1 VSRRAWR
8 VTASLVAILVAV
20 LDLIAAGAPRPADA
34 GRPAGPVLVL
44 DAVIGG
50 RYVLLVAG
58 LVLLALARPLR
69 QGKRVAWWGALLT
82 ALASL
87 PAHVVKQP
95 QVLGVLAPAV
105 LAVLLGVGRRAFR
118 AASDPLR
125 ARTGALILIGGS
137 GIVLIYGTI
146 GLYLLDA
153 EFREATTLSGSFTE
167 AARLLFLLPAATIEP
182 VSRHGVFFLDSV
194 RVASLVVILVGVSLL
209 VATVVL
215 RRGQDPVERAE
226 VEHLLQEY
234 ATGSLAYFLLLEDK
248 RWCFSPDRGAVV
260 GYHLQ
265 GPVAVA
271 LGEPIGAP
279 DELIPCARAFVDLCE
294 AQGWIP
300 AWHQV
305 SEPGREILDAVGQQT
320 MKIGE
325 EAVIDVASFSLDGRK
340 SLRSALRRVQ
350 RAGLRVVEL
359 PQPIDD
365 ETMAQLRDVSDA
377 WLSHGGH
384 RERTFSLG
392 RFDPAYLRATRVL
405 AAVDANGAIAAFANL
420 LPAYR
425 SSVGNFDLM
434 RRDPGS
440 PNGTMDALFVAM
452 IERCRAEGLQ
462 GLSLGLAPL
471 TGISGDTLR
480 ARALR
485 LLYDRAG
492 RFFNFEGLRRFKDKW
507 EPRWEPRYLGYP
519 SDVDL
524 PRVAAAVA
532 RAGELPDPR
541 PRSERILATARR
553 WPFTIALFAIAVW
566 LMAVTAVDPA
576 SHAWLLR
583 HLGLGWND
591 LVRLQWWR
599 LPTSQLLQAKSGF
612 VWSNVAL
619 LGVVVPIGEALL
631 GTRLVV
637 ALFFLGDWISTL
649 LVMLG
654 ARLLVALGAGP
665 AVQAALGRDC
675 GSSSGAWAIALGVTW
690 ALPRS
695 RTRTTLL
702 ACELGFLI
710 GVLVLFGR
718 LFDVQHLIAGLAG
731 IAITEVWTRRKAQA
745 HANAAT
751 GIGAPAQHSLTSQLG

>member
-8 VTASLVAILVAV
+8 VTSSLVAIAVAV
-20 LDLIAAGAPRPADA
+20 VDLIAAGAPRPAGA
-34 GRPAGPVLVL
+34 GRPVGPVLVIDVVL
-44 DAVIGG
+44 GG

-69 QGKRVAWWGALLT
+69 RGKRVAWWGALLA

-87 PAHVVKQP
+87 LAHVVKQP
-95 QVLGVLAPAV
+95 QLVGVLAPG
-105 LAVLLGVGRRAFR
+105 VLLGLLVAGWRAFR

-125 ARTGALILIGGS
+125 ARSGALVLIGGS
-137 GIVLIYGTI
+137 AIVLMYGTV

-153 EFREATTLSGSFTE
+153 EFREATTLGGSFAE
-167 AARLLFLLPAATIEP
+167 AVRLLFLLPAATIEP

-194 RVASLVVILVGVSLL
+194 RVASLLVILVGVSLL
-209 VATVVL
+209 VATVIL

-226 VEHLLQEY
+226 VQRLLQQY
-234 ATGSLAYFLLLEDK
+234 ATGSLAYFLLLGDK
-248 RWCFSPDRGAVV
+248 HWCFSPGRGAVV

-279 DELIPCARAFVDLCE
+279 DELIPCAQAFVDLCE

-305 SEPGREILDAVGQQT
+305 SEPGREILEAVGQQT

-325 EAVIDVASFSLDGRK
+325 EAVIDAASFTLEGRK
-340 SLRSALRRVQ
+340 SLNSALRRVQ

-359 PQPIDD
+359 PQPIND
-365 ETMAQLRDVSDA
+365 ETMAQLQTVSDA
-377 WLSHGGH
+377 WLRHGGH

-392 RFDPAYLRATRVL
+392 RFDPGYLRATRVL
-405 AAVDANGAIAAFANL
+405 AAIDANGVIVAFANL
-420 LPAYR
+420 LPTYR
-425 SSVGNFDLM
+425 SSMGNFDLM

-452 IERCRAEGLQ
+452 IELCRAEGLQ
-462 GLSLGLAPL
+462 GLALGLAPL
-471 TGISGDTLR
+471 TGITGDTLR
-480 ARALR
+480 DRTLR
-485 LLYDRAG
+485 LLYERAG

-524 PRVAAAVA
+524 PRVATAVA
-532 RAGELPDPR
+532 RVGELPDPR

-553 WPFTIALFAIAVW
+553 WPFTIALFTIAFW

-591 LVRLQWWR
+591 LMRLQWWR
-599 LPTSQLLQAKSGF
+599 LPTSQLLQAKPGL

-619 LGVVVPIGEALL
+619 LCIVVPIGEALL

-637 ALFFLGDWISTL
+637 TLFFLGDWISTL
-649 LVMLG
+649 LTMLG
-654 ARLLVALGAGP
+654 ARLLVALGSGP
-665 AVQAALGRDC
+665 AAQAALGRDC
-675 GSSSGAWAIALGVTW
+675 GSSSGAWAIAMGVTW

-702 ACELGFLI
+702 AAELGFLI
-710 GVLVLFGR
+710 GVLVLYGR
-718 LFDVQHLIAGLAG
+718 LFDVQHLIAGFAG
-731 IAITEVWTRRKAQA
+731 IAITEIWTRHKAQA
-745 HANAAT
+745 DAIAPT
-751 GIGAPAQHSLTSQLG
+751 GISQPARHA

>member
-8 VTASLVAILVAV
+8 VAVSLVAVVVAV
-20 LDLIAAGAPRPADA
+20 VDLIAAGAPRPGGA
-34 GRPAGPVLVL
+34 GRAVDPVVLL

-69 QGKRVAWWGALLT
+69 RGKRAAWWGALLA

-87 PAHVVKQP
+87 PAHIVKQP
-95 QVLGVLAPAV
+95 QLLGILAPAV
-105 LAVLLGVGRRAFR
+105 LLGLLVAGRRAFR

-125 ARTGALILIGGS
+125 ARSGALILIGGS
-137 GIVLIYGTI
+137 VTVLVYGTV

-153 EFREATTLSGSFTE
+153 EFRESTTLGGSFAE
-167 AARLLFLLPAATIEP
+167 AVRLLFLLTAATIEP

-194 RVASLVVILVGVSLL
+194 RVASLLVILVGVSLL

-215 RRGQDPVERAE
+215 RRGQDPVERAD
-226 VEHLLQEY
+226 VQRLLAQY

-248 RWCFSPDRGAVV
+248 QWCFSPNRGAVV

-279 DELIPCARAFVDLCE
+279 DEVIPCAQTFLDLCE

-305 SEPGREILDAVGQQT
+305 SEPGREILKAVGQQT

-325 EAVIDVASFSLDGRK
+325 EAVIDVGSFTLDGRK

-359 PQPIDD
+359 PQPIND
-365 ETMAQLRDVSDA
+365 ETMAQLRTVSDA
-377 WLSHGGH
+377 WLAHGGH

-392 RFDPAYLRATRVL
+392 RFDPNYLRATRVL

-425 SSVGNFDLM
+425 SSIGNFDLM

-471 TGISGDTLR
+471 TGITGDTLR
-480 ARALR
+480 DRALR
-485 LLYDRAG
+485 LLYERAG

-519 SDVDL
+519 ADVDL
-524 PRVAAAVA
+524 PRVATAVA
-532 RAGELPDPR
+532 RVGELPDPR
-541 PRSERILATARR
+541 SRSERILATARR
-553 WPFTIALFAIAVW
+553 WPFTIALFAIAFW

-591 LVRLQWWR
+591 LMRLQWWR
-599 LPTSQLLQAKSGF
+599 LPTSQLLQAKPGF

-619 LGVVVPIGEALL
+619 LCIVVPIGEAML

-649 LVMLG
+649 LTMLG

-665 AVQAALGRDC
+665 EMQAALGRDC

-690 ALPRS
+690 ALPRT

-702 ACELGFLI
+702 AAELGFLI
-710 GVLVLFGR
+710 GVLVRYGR
-718 LFDVQHLIAGLAG
+718 LFDVQHLIAALAG
-731 IAITEVWTRRKAQA
+731 IAITEIWTRRGAPRR
-745 HANAAT
+745 ANAAPGLSDT
-751 GIGAPAQHSLTSQLG
+751 PRAA